1 MYTCMH
7 AYYNVLASSSNSLI
21 LFMQTYGP
29 SNLTGSFYVAFVGGE
44 PFKVGFEFGEETHSY
59 YCTGGPGSIIRQ
71 IEGNISG
78 LVMTVNIVFSD
89 PKPQ

>member
-29 SNLTGSFYVAFVGGE
+29 SNLTGVVGGE
-44 PFKVGFEFGEETHSY
+44 PFKVGFEFGETPY
-59 YCTGGPGSIIRQ
+59 YCTGGPGSTKTN
-71 IEGNISG
+71 E
-78 LVMTVNIVFSD
+78 VNIHFCHDSEHSLL
-89 PKPQ
+89 